1 MGKQASPSPVV
12 TPGALTP
19 AITTGYS
26 TKLWDE
32 RPLKYSQHVFRN
44 VCLSLFVIT
53 AFEEVASFALGQ
65 SLKNFFQKLGW
76 SNKGSTSM
84 KLTYDSL
91 SQFACIVAGYL
102 SDERFGKFNT
112 LLGAATLDSIG
123 FVLLVIASLPS
134 VLKHIHLSKTLF
146 CIGLFLAVALSQ
158 ICLRSVVISYGGDQ
172 FSPSADPKQ
181 KALFF
186 SVHYWVANIGAFIG
200 YAVFPSVSIHGFGAI
215 PAEYGYFSV
224 YVVGLASLVIF
235 AVVLFFTRRR
245 YVNVPA
251 EKTSIGFVI
260 KVMLNRAKTNFH
272 AKMVVLGMTL
282 YILAF
287 LLNILASFLADHGE
301 VSHRISYCCGV
312 LIAIATILWVY
323 FGRDSKF
330 MEGSKSTQ
338 GGVFD
343 DELIDGVKQVI
354 RILPFNAFNVFWW
367 VCQNQRGNNQS
378 IIQQT
383 DARLGSGPDASQI
396 PGPTVQMFNPIG
408 VLLFV
413 PLVQKVIYPLY
424 EKYAGK
430 PPSRYGK
437 VLAGYVVAV
446 IAMFWTGVYEIIRRN
461 AGPITYIGTDGATH
475 FIYNDDG
482 KQVMNDIPWWTALPQ
497 YLLVALA
504 GVMIVIP
511 SYDVCYSEVPQ
522 VMRSTSIALGFF
534 VNSMGSTLLSVIVLA
549 FGQYITPNLNNGH
562 IEYMFFTIGGIMIV
576 NIFFYVLVMN
586 QMQLGMIP
594 GVNKGEKEAEHV
606 ADERD
611 SLVKAA

>member
-1 MGKQASPSPVV
+1 MPEKAVFITLSSTGKP
-12 TPGALTP
+12 
-19 AITTGYS
+19 
-26 TKLWDE
+26 
-32 RPLKYSQHVFRN
+32 
-44 VCLSLFVIT
+44 
-53 AFEEVASFALGQ
+53 
-65 SLKNFFQKLGW
+65 
-76 SNKGSTSM
+76 
-84 KLTYDSL
+84 
-91 SQFACIVAGYL
+91 
-102 SDERFGKFNT
+102 
-112 LLGAATLDSIG
+112 
-123 FVLLVIASLPS
+123 
-134 VLKHIHLSKTLF
+134 KTLF